1 MTNNTVDEFIESL
14 IAATVNGEVKWN
26 KGDTAMHEWFE
37 ASYGNYDRLYT
48 FHDETAGTD
57 VVFVGYQYYEGEV
70 EEDEFIRDGVSILL
84 ADLTAGEILNEV
96 TDEDVGDESIF
107 DRLIA
112 AIEG

>member
-48 FHDETAGTD
+48 FHDETADTD

-84 ADLTAGEILNEV
+84 ADLIAGEILNEV
-96 TDEDVGDESIF
+96 TDEDVEDESLF